1 MVKSKE
7 KLIEGGRDKMVRY
20 MVEQIWGTT
29 MSNTS
34 RVRSERELIDGYIE
48 RASNKRIV
56 KLNKFIENI
65 KS

>member
-1 MVKSKE
+1 MGKSKE

-20 MVEQIWGTT
+20 MVEQIWDTT

-56 KLNKFIENI
+56 KLNKFLENI